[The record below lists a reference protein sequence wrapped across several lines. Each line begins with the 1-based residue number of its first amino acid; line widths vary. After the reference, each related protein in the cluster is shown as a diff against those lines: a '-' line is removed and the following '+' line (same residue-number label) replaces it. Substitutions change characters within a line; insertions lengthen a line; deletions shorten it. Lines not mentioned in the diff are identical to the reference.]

1 MLPRITNY
9 GKYSNDNYGA
19 HTLKIETD
27 GIELWYSYET
37 IVAYRDFEDG
47 LVVTQNRWGVTTG
60 KHLNFIHEDKKRRK
74 DADTFEKMLKDA
86 IARHIVQEE

>member
-19 HTLKIETD
+19 HTLKVDLGDIEFY
-27 GIELWYSYET
+27 YSYET
-37 IVAYRDFEDG
+37 IVAYGDNQDH
-47 LVVTQNRWGVTTG
+47 LVCSTNVWGVTTG
-60 KHLNFIHEDKKRRK
+60 KHLNWIMENKKSR
-74 DADTFEKMLKDA
+74 TENEKFNLMLKAA